1 MRVLRTA
8 LLMVLL
14 ALPPGLAADGF
25 DLRVDDVAGLP
36 GPWPLVGGVPLPEG
50 AVHDPLHIRVLD
62 GEGRETPVQVDV
74 AATYRDGSIRWALL
88 SLVASPSGRYR
99 VEFGEHIRRAEP
111 TGITLGE
118 RDDGALVVDTGARD
132 FVVPAHNL
140 VMEGALAYLVDDR
153 GREARCAGPRAE
165 IDTRILKAGPLRAVV
180 RREGWYVAED
190 GSRVARGIAYMEF
203 FAGLQVVK
211 LTHTLVFTED
221 TNTLWVRDYGLSFA
235 APPGAD
241 AALFDTSPAFDD
253 THASVALHEGERASL
268 LQSDY
273 PHFAERDSRFTLTR
287 IGPDGE
293 EPVAEGAACG
303 EWCHVAAPGG
313 GLTVVVPDLA
323 QQFPKELAVSQ
334 EEVRVHLWP
343 ERSGKEL
350 DFRAATLV
358 RDYWQSWA
366 DLAPGGAEALA
377 RTPSNAQGAAK
388 THDVWLA
395 WHDGPTDAGRIA
407 RHAHALAR
415 PVLVYADPAWTCATE
430 ALGWPLHPRDEER
443 FAAEEA
449 MISEFW
455 DRLMLPYRVF
465 PMTGVIAWGCHP
477 YLQYLRRDGKWHAEF
492 YRLSQLVEYGIRRHV
507 WSLYA
512 RSGERKYVEYARRFN
527 RFAHDWEMAHWT
539 AGSKVAGGFAV
550 GDIHKPFYWGTRS
563 LVLSTDISG
572 HDIENWLLEYYMTG
586 DERALE
592 ATHQFGAA
600 LLEHWDPQ
608 QARRGSAPFVFL
620 RLLTS
625 LHQREWDEQF
635 GDMARELA
643 HLVIDMD
650 SPNGLTNDMPYGALY
665 KVDRNASA
673 LYDYWRATGDDLAR
687 DAFLKAVDYQLR
699 FNLIPAPIEYQNGA
713 AYLMTIAYRWTGDER
728 YLRATHQ
735 LVQGGLVQEG
745 TPLDEELAALPANL
759 DEAERLPYRGV
770 HLNMHP
776 TLGMP
781 TALAMLAGAGRDLPP
796 FPLVAKTFT
805 VEPAQ
810 AILEKPAGEPVTVT
824 LYFVTMRQG
833 DIAPRVLTYPD
844 GAEVGP
850 GAGVVMEMEQRME
863 SYAPSEFRRFHCRL
877 TLPAALP
884 GGLYSVTLD
893 GPEEFMVQEV
903 TAGRVALLCPDGF
916 WLGGGGP
923 SAATPR
929 HFIVPPDLHELEL
942 FVGRPVT
949 VTRPDGSVALEPSDE
964 NIGVVRLPVN
974 GHAGA
979 WSAVSA
985 TPARLKLLN
994 APPVVGF
1001 GSAAYLPT
1009 VAEVP
1014 APAETALALPPP
1026 EEQFVPGVVGQAAQ
1040 LVNGRTL
1047 RFPRGAPL
1055 PEGGYEHFP
1064 GERGTIE
1071 FWFRPHWSSGDIPFG
1086 DRQMIYRRFVS
1097 GGAVNM
1103 YYRYG
1108 AGPVRPNLYSYVD
1121 LLTHGPLGRP
1131 GAETT
1136 GHIGAPARHFFRAG
1150 EWTHFA
1156 ATWEL
1161 SEGPRGTQGTF
1172 EVFVNGRRV
1181 TRVWDYPRVLSGREP
1196 YRLREADERIT
1207 IGCPEGLLDELRIS
1221 RIVRYTEDF
1230 EPPAVPFAPDADTA
1244 VQFSFD
1250 AHARGLSGAEGK
1262 AVEAQ

>member
-1 MRVLRTA
+1 MLPMALA
-8 LLMVLL
+8 LLSLSLL
-14 ALPPGLAADGF
+14 PAAHAADGF
-25 DLRVDDVAGLP
+25 DLLVDDVAGLDE
-36 GPWPLVGGVPLPEG
+36 PWPLVGGVPLPEG
-50 AVHDPLHIRVLD
+50 AVRDPLHIRVVD
-62 GEGRETPVQVDV
+62 RAGREMPAQVDV

-88 SLVASPSGRYR
+88 SLVASPTAEYR
-99 VEFGEHIRRAEP
+99 VEFGENVRRTEP
-111 TGITLGE
+111 TGITLRE
-118 RDDGALVVDTGARD
+118 RDDGALVVDTGARV
-132 FVVPAHNL
+132 FVLPADNL
-140 VMEGALAYLVDDR
+140 VMEGALAYLVDNQ
-153 GREARCAGPRAE
+153 GREARCAGPQAQ
-165 IDTRILKAGPLRAVV
+165 IDTRILKAGPLRVV
-180 RREGWYVAED
+180 ARREGWYIADD
-190 GSRVARGIAYMEF
+190 GSRIARGIAYMEF
-203 FAGLQVVK
+203 FARLQMVK

-221 TNTLWVRDYGLSFA
+221 TNALWVRDYGISFP
-235 APPGAD
+235 APAGSA

-253 THASVALHEGERASL
+253 TCATVALNEGERVSL

-273 PHFAERDSRFTLTR
+273 PHFAERDSRFTLAR
-287 IGPDGE
+287 IRADAQE
-293 EPVAEGAACG
+293 HLAEGAACG
-303 EWCHVAAPGG
+303 EWCHVSAPDG

-323 QQFPKELAVSQ
+323 QQFPKELAVSR

-343 ERSGKEL
+343 ERSGREL

-388 THDVWLA
+388 THDVWLMH
-395 WHDGPTDAGRIA
+395 HDGPADTARIA
-407 RHAHALAR
+407 RQAHALAR
-415 PVLVYADPAWTCATE
+415 PALVCADPAWTCATE
-430 ALGWPLHPRDEER
+430 AVGWPLHPRDEER
-443 FAAEEA
+443 FSAEEA
-449 MISEFW
+449 MISDFW
-455 DRLMLPYRVF
+455 HRLMLPYRVF
-465 PMTGVIAWGCHP
+465 PMTGVIAFGCHP
-477 YLQYLRRDGKWHAEF
+477 YLQYARRDGKWYADF

-539 AGSKVAGGFAV
+539 AGSKIAGGFAL

-563 LVLSTDISG
+563 LLLTTDISG
-572 HDIENWLLEYYMTG
+572 HDIENWLLEHYMTG

-592 ATHQFGAA
+592 ATHQFGEA
-600 LLEHWDPQ
+600 LREHWDPQ
-608 QARRGSAPFVFL
+608 QARRGHSPFVLL
-620 RLLTS
+620 RVITS
-625 LHQREWDEQF
+625 LHQREWDAQF

-643 HLVIDMD
+643 HLAIDMD

-665 KVDRNASA
+665 KVDRNAAA
-673 LYDYWRATGDDLAR
+673 LYDYWRATGDDLAKA
-687 DAFLKAVDYQLR
+687 AFLKAMDYQLR
-699 FNLIPAPIEYQNGA
+699 FNLIPAPIEYQNAA

-728 YLRATHQ
+728 YLRATNQ

-745 TPLDEELAALPANL
+745 TPLGQELAALPTDL
-759 DEAERLPYRGV
+759 DEADRLPYRGV

-796 FPLVAKTFT
+796 FPLVAKAFT

-810 AILEKPAGEPVTVT
+810 AILEKPAGEPATVA

-833 DIAPRVLTYPD
+833 EIRPRLLTYPG

-850 GAGVVMEMEQRME
+850 EAGVGMDIEQRME
-863 SYAPSEFRRFHCRL
+863 SYAPSEFRHFHCRL

-884 GGLYSVTLD
+884 GGLYGVTLD

-903 TAGRVALLCPDGF
+903 TAGRVALLCPEGF

-923 SAATPR
+923 GAATPR
-929 HFIVPPDLHELEL
+929 YFAVPPGLQELEL

-949 VTRPDGSVALEPSDE
+949 VMRPDGSVALEPKDE
-964 NIGVVRLPVN
+964 NIGVLRLPVN
-974 GHAGA
+974 GQAGA

-994 APPVVGF
+994 APPVVAF
-1001 GSAAYLPT
+1001 GTPAQMPV
-1009 VAEVP
+1009 VAEAP
-1014 APAETALALPPP
+1014 APATTDIALPPP
-1026 EEQFVPGVVGQAAQ
+1026 EAEFAPGIVGQAAQ

-1064 GERGTIE
+1064 GNRGTIE
-1071 FWFRPHWSSGDIPFG
+1071 FWFRPHWSSGDIPFS
-1086 DRQMIYRRFVS
+1086 DRQMVYRRFVS
-1097 GGAVNM
+1097 GGAINM

-1108 AGPVRPNLYSYVD
+1108 AGPVRHNLYSYVD

-1136 GHIGAPARHFFRAG
+1136 GHIGAPARQFFRAG

-1161 SEGPRGTQGTF
+1161 TEGPRGTEGAF

-1196 YRLREADERIT
+1196 YRLQEAAEQIAV
-1207 IGCPEGLLDELRIS
+1207 GCPEGLLDELRIS
-1221 RIVRYTEDF
+1221 RVVRYTEDF
-1230 EPPAVPFAPDADTA
+1230 APPREPFAPDADTA
-1244 VQFSFD
+1244 MYLPFD
-1250 AHARGLSGAEGK
+1250 GHARGLSGRD
-1262 AVEAQ
+1262 AVVVAH